1 MDFFELVKKSRSYRG
16 YDESVTISREEMLK
30 IVDCARLCPSSV
42 NIQPLKYYISCTK
55 EQNALIQ
62 PLTFWAKRLTDLNL
76 PFKGHCPT
84 AFVVICHD
92 TNIAENVDRFLK
104 DVGIVAQTML
114 LCATE
119 MGYGGCMIGSFT
131 SDELSKVLSLPSNLV
146 PVLVVAFG
154 KPDENVILVEAPEN
168 TDVKYYRDD
177 QNNHYVPKR
186 SLDEVVINK

>member
-1 MDFFELVKKSRSYRG
+1 MEFSELVKKNRSYRG

-42 NIQPLKYYISCTK
+42 NIQPLKYYISCTYD
-55 EQNALIQ
+55 QNKLIQ
-62 PLTFWAKRLTDLNL
+62 PLTFWARRLSDLNL
-76 PFKGHCPT
+76 PFKGHHPT

-92 TNIAENVDRFLK
+92 TDIADNVDRFQK

-131 SDELSKVLSLPSNLV
+131 SDELSSVLSLPKNLV

-154 KPDENVILVEAPEN
+154 KPDENVILTEAKPGE
-168 TDVKYYRDD
+168 DVKYYRDER
-177 QNNHYVPKR
+177 NNHYVPKR
-186 SLDEVVINK
+186 SLEEVVVNK